1 MNVHEIEM
9 AWKSAEFNEMLL
21 RRLADGVKQFIA
33 NFEDAKMSTAD
44 MWDSYENMK
53 RVYNEVMR

>member
-21 RRLADGVKQFIA
+21 RKLADGVKQFMA
-33 NFEDAKMSTAD
+33 DFEEGKINIEDL
-44 MWDSYENMK
+44 WNSYENMK
-53 RVYNEVMR
+53 RIYSEVTR

>member
-21 RRLADGVKQFIA
+21 RKLADGVKQFMVD
-33 NFEDAKMSTAD
+33 FEGGKINIEDL
-44 MWDSYENMK
+44 WDSYENMK
-53 RVYNEVMR
+53 RIYNEVTK